1 MNEIKERDE
10 NEEDILLDEIDT
22 ADDDEESE
30 KNMLS
35 QLN

>member
-1 MNEIKERDE
+1 MNEIKEGDE
-10 NEEDILLDEIDT
+10 NEEDISSSEIDT

-30 KNMLS
+30 KKMLS